1 MFCILNTMNEIKG
14 NKDIQFNT
22 SLVIYEL
29 KQNNKKLI
37 TYIKHENEALNARLD
52 RIEDRIDQIIA
63 SQQYQ
68 H

>member
-1 MFCILNTMNEIKG
+1 MNEIKG

-37 TYIKHENEALNARLD
+37 TFIKHENEALNARLD